1 MFYYRHPAVVCVI
14 HIGGHSVFPCS
25 RCSRMFTSPSA
36 LVRHM
41 RIHTGQR
48 SYVCQTC
55 GQAFQTSSNLSRH
68 MRIHTDERPYV
79 CQTCGQAFQ
88 TSGNLTV
95 HMHIHTGEQPSNQ
108 QPYVCRACGR
118 AFCLLSNLTA
128 HMWTQHSA
136 MQADISDLEPTIPAH
151 WLSESKFNALVE
163 DLRRSPSGWSGIVE

>member
-25 RCSRMFTSPSA
+25 RCSRTFTSPSA

-41 RIHTGQR
+41 RTHTGER
-48 SYVCQTC
+48 PYVCQTC
-55 GQAFQTSSNLSRH
+55 DRAFYQRSHLTVH

-79 CQTCGQAFQ
+79 CQTCGQAFCQ
-88 TSGNLTV
+88 RSG
-95 HMHIHTGEQPSNQ
+95 
-108 QPYVCRACGR
+108 
-118 AFCLLSNLTA
+118 LTA
-128 HMWTQHSA
+128 HMRTQHSA

-151 WLSESKFNALVE
+151 WLSENEFNALVE

>member
-14 HIGGHSVFPCS
+14 HKGDHSVFPCS
-25 RCSRMFTSPSA
+25 RCSRTFTSPSA

-41 RIHTGQR
+41 RTHTG
-48 SYVCQTC
+48 
-55 GQAFQTSSNLSRH
+55 
-68 MRIHTDERPYV
+68 ERPYV
-79 CQTCGQAFQ
+79 CQTCGQAFCQ
-88 TSGNLTV
+88 RTDLNK
-95 HMHIHTGEQPSNQ
+95 HMRIHTGQR
-108 QPYVCRACGR
+108 PYVCRACGQ

-163 DLRRSPSGWSGIVE
+163 DLRRTPPSSPALSRWLSESEFNTLVEDLRRSPSGWSGIVE

>member
-25 RCSRMFTSPSA
+25 RCSRTFTSPSA

-41 RIHTGQR
+41 RTHTG
-48 SYVCQTC
+48 
-55 GQAFQTSSNLSRH
+55 
-68 MRIHTDERPYV
+68 ERPYV
-79 CQTCGQAFQ
+79 CRACGQAFQ

-95 HMHIHTGEQPSNQ
+95 HMRTHTGQR
-108 QPYVCRACGR
+108 PYVCQTCGQ
-118 AFCLLSNLTA
+118 AFCQRSGLTA
-128 HMWTQHSA
+128 HMRTQHSA

>member
-25 RCSRMFTSPSA
+25 RCSRTFTSPSA

-41 RIHTGQR
+41 RTHTGER
-48 SYVCQTC
+48 PYVCQTC
-55 GQAFQTSSNLSRH
+55 DRAFHQRGNLSRH
-68 MRIHTDERPYV
+68 MRIHTDQRPYV
-79 CQTCGQAFQ
+79 CQTCGQAFCQ
-88 TSGNLTV
+88 RSG
-95 HMHIHTGEQPSNQ
+95 
-108 QPYVCRACGR
+108 
-118 AFCLLSNLTA
+118 LTA
-128 HMWTQHSA
+128 HMRTQHSA

>member
-14 HIGGHSVFPCS
+14 HIIRGHSVFPCS
-25 RCSRMFTSPSA
+25 RCSRTFTSPSA

-41 RIHTGQR
+41 RT
-48 SYVCQTC
+48 
-55 GQAFQTSSNLSRH
+55 
-68 MRIHTDERPYV
+68 
-79 CQTCGQAFQ
+79 
-88 TSGNLTV
+88 
-95 HMHIHTGEQPSNQ
+95 HTGEQPSNQ
-108 QPYVCRACGR
+108 QPYVCRACGQ
-118 AFCLLSNLTA
+118 AFCQLSNLTA